1 MMRLEKTTREAA
13 LAFALLPFSAF
24 AHADMALHV
33 TPKHRLF
40 TDPAHVTVSGA
51 PAGAEVTIEATLTDR
66 GGQAWTSR
74 GVFYADLS
82 GQVDLS
88 RDASV
93 FGTYKGIDGEAIF
106 WSMQPATSEQLS
118 AAGSKMDDIDSP
130 RRYPDFDAFNATYDL
145 RNAPVEVTL
154 NARVTGI
161 LAESYKQA
169 ATARQAVVLVDKAVQ
184 RVVVSEGD
192 MHGVIYEAPGKGPHP
207 LAVVVTGS
215 TGGINELKAMSLA
228 NEGITTFALAHF
240 NYPGRPTSLM
250 SIPLEYFEDAL
261 AWFAG
266 RYGQKRV
273 ALLGDSRGGEG
284 VLLIASSFPD
294 QVSAL
299 IPGVPSNM
307 VYAGVDI
314 STMEHGPAWSLDGE
328 PLPYFDWKFT
338 DLAPSHLWPVSGE
351 ARHIYLET
359 MLTPGLD
366 DPRWIEVEN
375 IRSPILLISG
385 DADAVWPSDIAS
397 ERIVARLQAKAFE
410 YPVKHL
416 EYRGAGHLVIIPALV
431 KSRGEFAEAV
441 VPGVPGLTIGGTPAR
456 NAHAQTDAFRKTVDF
471 IKHHESAED

>member
-1 MMRLEKTTREAA
+1 MKLGKTTRDAA
-13 LAFALLPFSAF
+13 LAFALLLSSAS

-33 TPKHRLF
+33 TPKSRLF
-40 TDPAHVTVSGA
+40 TDAAYVTVSGA
-51 PAGAEVTIEATLTDR
+51 PPGAEITIEATLTDR

-82 GQVDLS
+82 GEVDLS

-106 WSMQPATSEQLS
+106 WSMQPATSAQLS
-118 AAGSKMDDIDSP
+118 AAGNTMDNIDSP
-130 RRYPDFDAFNATYDL
+130 RRYPDFDAFNASYDL
-145 RNAPVEVTL
+145 RKAPVEVTL
-154 NARVTGI
+154 NAQVTGI
-161 LAESYKQA
+161 LADRDKHA
-169 ATARQAVVLVDKAVQ
+169 ATARQVVVLVDEAVQ

-192 MHGVIYEAPGKGPHP
+192 MRGVIYEAPGMGPHP

-250 SIPLEYFEDAL
+250 SIPLEYFQNAL

-266 RYGQKRV
+266 RYDQTRV

-314 STMEHGPAWSLDGE
+314 STMEHGPAWSLNGE

-338 DLAPSHLWPVSGE
+338 DLTPSHLWPGSGE

-366 DPRWIEVEN
+366 DPRWIQVEN
-375 IRSPILLISG
+375 IKSPILLISG

-397 ERIVARLQAKAFE
+397 ERVVARLQAKGFE

-416 EYRGAGHLVIIPALV
+416 EYRGAGHLVIMPALV
-431 KSRGEFAEAV
+431 KSRGEFAEVV
-441 VPGVPGLTIGGTPAR
+441 VPGVPGLTIGGVPAR